1 MGRRSTVSVST
12 VAGHDRGNLSTN
24 VDKKGTGL
32 TRAWWALQ
40 NVHKLWCSKWFWKM
54 RSAKCVPDCS
64 ESSISMSKLKK
75 MRGSEHFW
83 KMKLVL
89 VKCPRESNETVARV
103 RFALQYAQESGD
115 RSTFDG
121 WGWQISLV
129 DCLVYW
135 FNDSLV
141 YDLIHLYLQLQWY
154 FITANDFE
162 RARSCQTYVSYWGTF
177 MFLHVCPFLLMV
189 EVDPYSAAS
198 QQRSWGLGCAFLP
211 CQLGVLLWSK
221 SWSIDSDGRSTRR
234 FRTCFSNAFSHE
246 NCRNEI
252 VGVPYARI
260 LSSSHLYMIW
270 WVPLPQADCWE
281 GSPRQ
286 NIVISNS

>member
-1 MGRRSTVSVST
+1 
-12 VAGHDRGNLSTN
+12 
-24 VDKKGTGL
+24 
-32 TRAWWALQ
+32 
-40 NVHKLWCSKWFWKM
+40 M

-64 ESSISMSKLKK
+64 ESSISMSKSKK

-211 CQLGVLLWSK
+211 CQCNLQ
-221 SWSIDSDGRSTRR
+221 IDSNCTTVSTRTVVQPGDFGHAFQMR
-234 FRTCFSNAFSHE
+234 SAMKIAEMRLLEFHMPGSCHLPIFTWFDGFRCLKL
-246 NCRNEI
+246 I
-252 VGVPYARI
+252 VEKVVPGKI
-260 LSSSHLYMIW
+260 SSFL
-270 WVPLPQADCWE
+270 
-281 GSPRQ
+281 
-286 NIVISNS
+286 IVKTWSVHGNRRW